1 MARTYQRNRP
11 TRELILQTGMR
22 LFLERGYTA
31 THCSHVTKD
40 LGISPGNLTFYFPTK
55 EHLLAQLVEDLCAF
69 QWMIMEQTH
78 SEGKTYLL
86 AYCMEL
92 ASIAALCQQSPN
104 GKDFYLSSYT
114 HPMSLA
120 IIRQHDTQKAR
131 RVFGEFCPSF
141 SEEDFADMEN
151 LVSGIEYGILSTP
164 SEDAA
169 ALDRKVSRALDSIL
183 LLYRVPKALREEK
196 IEKVMASNYQENSLT
211 LLHDFVNYV
220 EAINAKALETAREH
234 KRHPSV

>member
-211 LLHDFVNYV
+211 LLHNFVNFV
-220 EAINAKALETAREH
+220 EAINAKALEAAREH